1 MTKGKTDDII
11 KYATWSQIN
20 DPTEVFGVGYVT
32 SQRKALLE
40 VLEQHRDE
48 TFCADRI
55 ISIMGESMSR
65 SAVYRNLS
73 SLEKQG
79 LIKKATVSSSN
90 KVLYR
95 YTGSKECR
103 DHLHLECSKCGKTY
117 HLKMTATYA
126 LIDGVMQDA
135 NFRIDTKD
143 TVLYG
148 VCEKC
153 RDN

>member
-1 MTKGKTDDII
+1 M
-11 KYATWSQIN
+11 
-20 DPTEVFGVGYVT
+20 GYVT
-32 SQRKALLE
+32 VQRKALFE

-48 TFCADRI
+48 SLGADQI
-55 ISIMGESMSR
+55 VSLMGESVSR
-65 SAVYRNLS
+65 SAIYRNLS

-79 LIKKATVSSSN
+79 LIKKTFVCGSN

-117 HLKMTATYA
+117 HLKTPATNA
-126 LIDGVMQDA
+126 LIDGVMLDA

-148 VCEKC
+148 VCEKR